1 MCRQYGFSFLPS
13 FMAAPADASY
23 AFPAGLLPTL
33 LATSL
38 AGIHLLR
45 PLYKEATDELV
56 DFQLDYLNPAA
67 QRLTGLPEQ
76 PRATLLTCFPSLRA
90 NGAFDFYAR
99 TFGTAEPATFGFN
112 YQADGFDNYF
122 SLAAQRCGEVLV
134 VSFTD
139 THDEPRTAV
148 EEALRESQ
156 AAERHAR
163 AEAEQQRQRF
173 REVLLQLP
181 AYVAVYY
188 GPDHIYQFVN
198 PPYQSRFP
206 HRSFLGRPVSEGMPE
221 SVGLGVAALFDQVYQ
236 TGQPVYLPELE
247 GWFDFDGTGRPEQIF
262 VNLVLHPLRDTEGRI
277 DGVLDFSYNITE
289 QVRARRQVE
298 QLNKELEARVQERT
312 RQLTTS
318 NAALTTSND
327 RLTRTNADLDTFVY
341 TAAHDLRAPVN
352 NLEGMMAVLRESL
365 SAAVQ
370 QEETVHHVLGLLD
383 KTVGSFRATIADLTD
398 IARLQRAYDEPAE
411 LLPLAPVVASVLAD
425 LAPLTR
431 AAAAQ
436 VQVALPAGLGV
447 SFPPSSLR
455 SIIYNLLSNAVK
467 YHDPARPA
475 RVWVRAEQQPAAVVL
490 SVQDNGLGLSAQ
502 QQQRLFQAFERLH
515 THVEGTGVGLYMI
528 KRLLVNAGASIAV
541 ASEPGVG
548 STFTVT
554 FPA

>member
-1 MCRQYGFSFLPS
+1 MRRQSGSLFLPS
-13 FMAAPADASY
+13 FMAAPADVPYS
-23 AFPAGLLPTL
+23 FPAGMLPTL
-33 LATSL
+33 LAVSL
-38 AGIHLLR
+38 AGIHVLR
-45 PLYKEATDELV
+45 PLYGETGSEII
-56 DFQLDYLNPAA
+56 DFHLDYLNPAA

-76 PRATLLTCFPSLRA
+76 PRATLLACFPALRA
-90 NGAFDFYAR
+90 NGVLAFYAR
-99 TFGTAEPATFGFN
+99 TFATGEPATFAFN

-122 SLAAQRCGEVLV
+122 RLAAQRCGEVLV

-156 AAERHAR
+156 AAEQQAR

-173 REVLLQLP
+173 REVLMQLP
-181 AYVAVYY
+181 AYIAVYY

-206 HRSFLGRPVSEGMPE
+206 HRSFLGRPFREGMPE
-221 SVGLGVAALFDQVYQ
+221 SVGLGVTALFDQVYQ
-236 TGQPVYLPELE
+236 TGEPYYLPELE

-277 DGVLDFSYNITE
+277 DGVLDFSYDITE

-298 QLNKELEARVQERT
+298 QLNKELETRVAERT

-318 NAALTTSND
+318 NAALTASND

-341 TAAHDLRAPVN
+341 TAAHDLRAPVT

-365 SAAVQ
+365 PAAVQ
-370 QEETVHHVLGLLD
+370 QEEAVHHVLALLD
-383 KTVGSFRATIADLTD
+383 KTVDSFRATITDLTD

-411 LLPLAPVVASVLAD
+411 LRPLAPVVASVLAD
-425 LAPLTR
+425 LAPLTT
-431 AAAAQ
+431 AAGAR
-436 VQVALPAGLGV
+436 VQVALPDGLGV

-455 SIIYNLLSNAVK
+455 SIVYNLLSNAVK

-475 RVWVRAEQQPAAVVL
+475 QVWVRAEQLPGAVAL
-490 SVQDNGLGLSAQ
+490 SVQDNGLGLNAQ

-528 KRLLVNAGASIAV
+528 KRLLDNAGASIAV